1 MDSSNG
7 FPINFDRLT
16 TLLPKAILLPIYPQK
31 KNPLYRW
38 RKINFAQSRR
48 PRYQRWLS
56 ERANTGVALGTPSG
70 NLCAIDVDND
80 QLLQEFVNLNPDFA
94 GTLCSKGA
102 RGCQFWLQLVGDY
115 PHCVHKLKTRDGEK
129 WGEWRADGGQ
139 SIIRGI
145 HPEGCY
151 YRLLCDAPPIEIRFD
166 DIKWPPGL
174 ILPWKNPPAPVATT
188 LASPVPLPTGDI
200 SERVRRYL
208 EKVPASIEGNGGDD
222 QLFKAASILVNGFAL
237 SFEEAL
243 PFLREYNARAEP
255 PWPERRLIYKLTE
268 ALFNPPPDKPHG
280 YLHVDSNPFSPAE
293 HSSYS
298 EDPNSEFIRAINAY
312 ENSKSGNKGSESP
325 SFAKKLGKD
334 FDDVRDEEPQKTW
347 GECLRGGM
355 CSSEEL
361 STMNIAPPKPI
372 LGDWLREGDL
382 GFIFAQ
388 RGIGKTW
395 LALDMAHGIA
405 EKKNVG
411 PWEAYLQEKCL
422 YLDGEMPPGDIKKR
436 DHALGQASKNLIYV
450 NHEILFERT
459 GRVMNLAD
467 ADFQK
472 AILDLCISEGFKIL
486 FLDNLSCLASGM
498 DENKSMD
505 WEILLP
511 WLLRLRRA
519 HITVIFI
526 AHAGRNNQMRGHSKR
541 EDPAFWIMRLDA
553 PLDVTEGVMG
563 AHFITR
569 FTKWRSVQKPAT
581 YQWSY
586 KPVGN
591 NGEDLCVEF
600 KTANPIDIFR
610 HLVESG
616 MDTATHIAEEMEVS
630 IGYISQLATRGKK
643 EGWLDI
649 TNRRYHLTDT

>member
-1 MDSSNG
+1 MSTSALPERTIVYLRGGAQKGNRNDELLHAACQFRDARYSESEAIEQLVPRARTDGLSSQEARAAIHSAFSRGARKQIGPIKHNGTDSSSPHYRQVNVE
-7 FPINFDRLT
+7 PAP
-16 TLLPKAILLPIYPQK
+16 LPKPVEQSAITFLETVFREGEFIGIAEAIESRNGEISVAPNAGRVRTRETWIAHIALQGMDAVFEKTDGLFVRINPLRNANGKADKDVAAYRHVLIESDEGTKEEQLGALRGIGLPISVITDSGNRSLHALVVVNAPDEATYRERFEILRK
-31 KNPLYRW
+31 FCIEALGLEVDEKNKNP
-38 RKINFAQSRR
+38 SRFSR
-48 PRYQRWLS
+48 MPGVKRARRDHETN
-56 ERANTGVALGTPSG
+56 ER
-70 NLCAIDVDND
+70 I
-80 QLLQEFVNLNPDFA
+80 
-94 GTLCSKGA
+94 
-102 RGCQFWLQLVGDY
+102 
-115 PHCVHKLKTRDGEK
+115 
-129 WGEWRADGGQ
+129 
-139 SIIRGI
+139 
-145 HPEGCY
+145 
-151 YRLLCDAPPIEIRFD
+151 
-166 DIKWPPGL
+166 
-174 ILPWKNPPAPVATT
+174 
-188 LASPVPLPTGDI
+188 
-200 SERVRRYL
+200 
-208 EKVPASIEGNGGDD
+208 
-222 QLFKAASILVNGFAL
+222 
-237 SFEEAL
+237 
-243 PFLREYNARAEP
+243 
-255 PWPERRLIYKLTE
+255 
-268 ALFNPPPDKPHG
+268 
-280 YLHVDSNPFSPAE
+280 
-293 HSSYS
+293 
-298 EDPNSEFIRAINAY
+298 
-312 ENSKSGNKGSESP
+312 
-325 SFAKKLGKD
+325 LGKD
-334 FDDVRDEEPQKTW
+334 GQPIFDNQTLLEKNLPGKPWDEWVENLPVDGEEPQKKW
-347 GECLRGGM
+347 DECLRGGM

-361 STMNIAPPKPI
+361 STMDIAPPKPI

-411 PWEAYLQEKCL
+411 PWEVYLQEKCL

-436 DHALGQASKNLIYV
+436 DHALGQASKNLIYI

-486 FLDNLSCLASGM
+486 FLDNLSCLASGV

-511 WLLRLRRA
+511 WLLRLLRA

-553 PLDVTEGVMG
+553 PLDVIEGVMG